1 MCGCVLQHCSTAV
14 NLQLIT
20 FHAGQIVLSR
30 KTISFLVCLV
40 DLADDLAETR
50 SAQVAVAVFVLL
62 RNK

>member
-1 MCGCVLQHCSTAV
+1 M